1 MKTKSVNR
9 IVLIYNVIL
18 FFTLFFGLMAHA
30 YFALGKTD
38 VVLHLLVSIIAI
50 VPLQFLLSARIK
62 ANVHSQ
68 INSLYKLI
76 NKSSLTNND
85 LGDND
90 RLASLSSDVE
100 GWVTEKQAEIESL
113 KETEEYRKEFL
124 GNVSHE
130 LKTPIFNIQ
139 GYVETLLDGGIDDPK
154 VNLKFLTLAR
164 NSVDRMINLVNDLEA
179 ISRLEFIQ
187 LKEESFDIVELIK
200 EVYQSLEIK
209 AESRNILLGFKA
221 FYPKSIN
228 VIGDKE
234 LIRRVITNLVVN
246 SIKYG
251 REDGNTLVSFS
262 DAGGVILIEFQDDGV
277 GIASEHILRLF
288 ERFYR
293 VEESRSRDAGGT
305 GLGLAIVKHIVE
317 AHGETINVRSKEGD
331 GSTFGFTI
339 KKGS

>member
-1 MKTKSVNR
+1 
-9 IVLIYNVIL
+9 
-18 FFTLFFGLMAHA
+18 MAHA

-38 VVLHLLVSIIAI
+38 VVFPLLVSIIAI

-68 INSLYKLI
+68 KLTYKLI

-262 DAGGVILIEFQDDGV
+262 DV
-277 GIASEHILRLF
+277 GE
-288 ERFYR
+288 
-293 VEESRSRDAGGT
+293 
-305 GLGLAIVKHIVE
+305 
-317 AHGETINVRSKEGD
+317 
-331 GSTFGFTI
+331 
-339 KKGS
+339 

>member
-1 MKTKSVNR
+1 
-9 IVLIYNVIL
+9 
-18 FFTLFFGLMAHA
+18 MAHA

-38 VVLHLLVSIIAI
+38 VVFPLLVSIIAI

-187 LKEESFDIVELIK
+187 LKEESF
-200 EVYQSLEIK
+200 
-209 AESRNILLGFKA
+209 
-221 FYPKSIN
+221 
-228 VIGDKE
+228 VI
-234 LIRRVITNLVVN
+234 
-246 SIKYG
+246 
-251 REDGNTLVSFS
+251 F
-262 DAGGVILIEFQDDGV
+262 
-277 GIASEHILRLF
+277 LF
-288 ERFYR
+288 F
-293 VEESRSRDAGGT
+293 
-305 GLGLAIVKHIVE
+305 
-317 AHGETINVRSKEGD
+317 
-331 GSTFGFTI
+331 
-339 KKGS
+339 

>member
-1 MKTKSVNR
+1 
-9 IVLIYNVIL
+9 
-18 FFTLFFGLMAHA
+18 LFFGLMAHA

-38 VVLHLLVSIIAI
+38 VVFPLLVSIIAI

-262 DAGGVILIEFQDDGV
+262 DVGEVILIEVQDDGV